1 MNQASSLCA
10 SVPHQPGEK
19 PEPATVRILTDL
31 KAIAP
36 GATERIEAQFSFI
49 GLKKHRLYAGKLQF
63 ENAKI
68 ILDVE
73 CTESPDMSKGGKK

>member
-1 MNQASSLCA
+1 MQAPSQACYA
-10 SVPHQPGEK
+10 RKNAECQH
-19 PEPATVRILTDL
+19 
-31 KAIAP
+31 AP

-73 CTESPDMSKGGKK
+73 CTESPDVSQRRKK